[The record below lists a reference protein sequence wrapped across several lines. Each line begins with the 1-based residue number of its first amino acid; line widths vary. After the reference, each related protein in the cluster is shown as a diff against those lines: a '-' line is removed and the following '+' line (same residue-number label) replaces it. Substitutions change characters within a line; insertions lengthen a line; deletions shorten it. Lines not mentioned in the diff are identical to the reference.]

1 MEISI
6 VACMFVLDKQENE
19 NIKKN
24 DIKTLKILV
33 NKKNKNLL
41 SIPLDDKSDIK
52 ELIRKHIQNKIK

>member
-6 VACMFVLDKQENE
+6 VGCMFVLDKQENE

-41 SIPLDDKSDIK
+41 SIPFDD
-52 ELIRKHIQNKIK
+52 